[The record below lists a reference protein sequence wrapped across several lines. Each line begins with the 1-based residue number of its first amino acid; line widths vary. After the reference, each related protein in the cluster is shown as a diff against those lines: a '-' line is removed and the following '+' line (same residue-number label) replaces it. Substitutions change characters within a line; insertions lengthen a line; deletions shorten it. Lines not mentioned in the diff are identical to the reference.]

1 MICVISF
8 RALGEPFRARVRSV
22 LGEEVYFFEAGKLRT
37 LGVRR
42 AWQEIAALKGRNAVV
57 AIENEES
64 RPLAGPLTLVAAIA
78 GFRRVSALWPD
89 GSVERV
95 SFARLARLPFRVVW
109 DQVVSR
115 VRYVLARRDTRN
127 RVSGDG
133 KLAALPAEK
142 GPVLYLDA
150 NLSFGVAAGGSV
162 GHIKGV
168 IDALCRSG
176 REVDY
181 ASVRKIPTSGPGTH
195 WLRLDAPTLYAFPS
209 ELNYYAFASR
219 YEAQVERWARL
230 RSYQFLYQRMSLHN
244 YSGARLRER
253 LGLPLVLEYN
263 GSEAWAA
270 ANWGERLAL
279 HDMAVATE
287 EVSLR
292 SADLVV
298 TVSEVLADEVAS
310 KGVARERIVVYP
322 NCIDPAIFDPSR
334 FTEDDSVELRRSHA
348 IPEDAVLA
356 TFIGTFGTWH
366 GVDFLARAI
375 RRLVDEDREFLMKHR
390 LHFMLVGDGLR
401 MPEVRAAVDAEPYR
415 QFVTLTGLIPQSEAP
430 RYLAASNMFL
440 SPHMPNP
447 DGTAFFGSP
456 TKLFEYMAMGRP
468 IIAADLD
475 QIGKVLR
482 GKPASPPDDASSRP
496 LAALFTPGD
505 MKDFVAALK
514 SVVEDPAKAAMIGED
529 ARRSALDFYT
539 WDHHVGVIFDRMV
552 EIGLID
558 TK

>member
-181 ASVRKIPTSGPGTH
+181 ASVRKIPTSAPGTQ

-219 YEAQVERWARL
+219 YEVQVERWARL

-244 YSGARLRER
+244 YSGARLRDR

-287 EVSLR
+287 DVSLR

-298 TVSEVLADEVAS
+298 TVSDVLADEVAS

-334 FTEDDSVELRRSHA
+334 FSESDTLTLRRRHA
-348 IPEDAVLA
+348 IPDDAVLA

-366 GVDFLARAI
+366 GVDFLARAV
-375 RRLVDEDREFLMKHR
+375 RRLVDEDRDFLIKHR
-390 LHFMLVGDGLR
+390 LHFLLVGDGLR
-401 MPEVRAAVDAEPYR
+401 MSEVRATLDPEPYR
-415 QFVTLTGLIPQSEAP
+415 KFVTLTGLVPQNEAP
-430 RYLAASNMFL
+430 AYLAASDIFL

-475 QIGKVLR
+475 QIGGVLTDNFSVDNPDHN
-482 GKPASPPDDASSRP
+482 GSPMAE
-496 LAALFTPGD
+496 LYVPGD
-505 MKDFVAALK
+505 EAAFLKAIANVLLHPSVA
-514 SVVEDPAKAAMIGED
+514 EMR
-529 ARRSALDFYT
+529 ARRARQAAREKYT
-539 WDHHVGVIFDRMV
+539 WDRHVDVVLERMNDLN
-552 EIGLID
+552 II
-558 TK
+558 K